1 MCGLISTVPYE
12 IRQVDNCYLVI
23 LRGKWNMS
31 TNIQYL
37 AQLSETLKSRKG
49 RAFHLF
55 VDMRT
60 WQIPNSD
67 IYNQIKAPMKLD
79 RRNQLGELWLED
91 ECNDYGNIAE
101 KFLSEQKF
109 VLERTNTVDAFLKS
123 VAERAGKV
131 AANDIKSW
139 VENEEFDKQIYSPQ

>member
-1 MCGLISTVPYE
+1 
-12 IRQVDNCYLVI
+12 
-23 LRGKWNMS
+23 MS

-49 RAFHLF
+49 RPFHLF
-55 VDMRT
+55 VDMRS

-91 ECNDYGNIAE
+91 ERTDYGTIAE
-101 KFLSEQKF
+101 KFFSEQKF

-123 VAERAGKV
+123 VAERAGEV
-131 AANDIKSW
+131 VANDIKNW

>member
-1 MCGLISTVPYE
+1 MSTVPYE
-12 IRQVDNCYLVI
+12 IRQVDNCYLVT

-49 RAFHLF
+49 RSFHLL

-60 WQIPNSD
+60 WQIPNSN
-67 IYNQIKAPMKLD
+67 IYNQIKAQMKLD

-91 ECNDYGNIAE
+91 ECTDYGNIAE

-109 VLERTNTVDAFLKS
+109 VLERTNTVDAFLRS
-123 VAERAGKV
+123 VAKRAGEV
-131 AANDIKSW
+131 AANDIKNW

>member
-1 MCGLISTVPYE
+1 
-12 IRQVDNCYLVI
+12 
-23 LRGKWNMS
+23 
-31 TNIQYL
+31 
-37 AQLSETLKSRKG
+37 
-49 RAFHLF
+49 
-55 VDMRT
+55 MRT

-91 ECNDYGNIAE
+91 ECTNYGNIAE
-101 KFLSEQKF
+101 KFFSEQKF

-123 VAERAGKV
+123 VAERAGEV
-131 AANDIKSW
+131 AANDIKIW